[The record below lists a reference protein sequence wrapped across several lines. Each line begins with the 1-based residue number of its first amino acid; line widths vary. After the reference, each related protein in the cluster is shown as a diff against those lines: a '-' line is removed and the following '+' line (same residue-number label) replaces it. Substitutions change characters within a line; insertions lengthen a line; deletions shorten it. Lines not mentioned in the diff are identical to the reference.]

1 MFGGLT
7 KTSSRI
13 AIAAALGMTL
23 GGFAMSATPAKAA
36 DLGGDCCA
44 DLEERVAELEATTVR
59 KGNKKV
65 SVTLSGWVVK
75 LGSWW
80 DDGHET
86 NFYVGDKDTT
96 LSSHFQISGSATI
109 SPGWSAGYTIAVET
123 AGQSASVGFC
133 ENQFNDDCALFGDIN
148 TLLSYM
154 WIKSDKYGTINWGQ
168 LSQAT
173 DNVALL
179 PDLSGTVIESNAV
192 LFDGAGMFVR
202 TKGAKNSNDMASEFA
217 WGAVLTC
224 NSAGGGLGADCNGYP
239 QNAFRY
245 DTPTWGGFSAS
256 TSYGEDDM
264 WDVAV
269 KYAADW
275 NSIKVSA
282 AAGYTLLTDEGCSA
296 FGVPNG
302 GRTCSNVAVVGGGGT
317 PFQNYRQDAE
327 LFQVGASILHV
338 PSGLFA
344 YGLYQ
349 NDQEDGTQFK
359 TFSFNPQRFATPFG
373 QKAIGNY
380 NTSIHSNNVNENDV
394 WFVKAGIKRT
404 FMPAGATVIWG
415 EWGQYNDMFR
425 GLCSNGPSGL
435 DQNGTFCITN
445 LPTSVV
451 PNGKFKGAAFTTT
464 GEVTGSEV
472 QRWGIGV
479 VQEIDSAAMHVFARW
494 QHLDLDLDATNVA
507 FDPCFG
513 NADFNCNK
521 KFGKSLTTSWS
532 GLDIFQLGGVIFF

>member
-96 LSSHFQISGSATI
+96 LSSHFQISGSAQI
-109 SPGWSAGYTIAVET
+109 APGWSGGYTIAVET
-123 AGQSASVGFC
+123 AGTSCSVGFA
-133 ENQFNDDCALFGDIN
+133 ENQFNDNACLFGDIN

-154 WIKSDKYGTINWGQ
+154 WLKSDRYGTINWGQ

-192 LFDGAGMFVR
+192 VFDGAGMFVR
-202 TKGAKNSNDMASEFA
+202 AKGAKNSNDLANEFT

-224 NSAGGGLGADCNGYP
+224 NTAGGGLGADCNGYP

-245 DTPTWGGFSAS
+245 DTPTWGGFSMS

-275 NSIKVSA
+275 NSMKVLGGSWLYPA
-282 AAGYTLLTDEGCSA
+282 DRRRLQHAGLS
-296 FGVPNG
+296 PQWR
-302 GRTCSNVAVVGGGGT
+302 RTCTNVAVVGGGGL
-317 PFQNYRQDAE
+317 PFQNYRQDGQ
-327 LFQVGASILHV
+327 LFQVGASIMHV

-349 NDQEDGTQFK
+349 NDQEDGTQ
-359 TFSFNPQRFATPFG
+359 
-373 QKAIGNY
+373 Y
-380 NTSIHSNNVNENDV
+380 
-394 WFVKAGIKRT
+394 
-404 FMPAGATVIWG
+404 
-415 EWGQYNDMFR
+415 
-425 GLCSNGPSGL
+425 
-435 DQNGTFCITN
+435 
-445 LPTSVV
+445 
-451 PNGKFKGAAFTTT
+451 
-464 GEVTGSEV
+464 
-472 QRWGIGV
+472 
-479 VQEIDSAAMHVFARW
+479 QE
-494 QHLDLDLDATNVA
+494 L
-507 FDPCFG
+507 
-513 NADFNCNK
+513 
-521 KFGKSLTTSWS
+521 
-532 GLDIFQLGGVIFF
+532 

>member
-154 WIKSDKYGTINWGQ
+154 WIKSDAYGTINWGQ

-192 LFDGAGMFVR
+192 VFDGAGMFVR
-202 TKGAKNSNDMASEFA
+202 AKGAKNSNDIASEFA

-224 NSAGGGLGADCNGYP
+224 NSNGGGLGADCNGYP

-264 WDVAV
+264 WDVAL

-296 FGVPNG
+296 FGV
-302 GRTCSNVAVVGGGGT
+302 RMA
-317 PFQNYRQDAE
+317 A
-327 LFQVGASILHV
+327 
-338 PSGLFA
+338 GLA
-344 YGLYQ
+344 
-349 NDQEDGTQFK
+349 
-359 TFSFNPQRFATPFG
+359 
-373 QKAIGNY
+373 
-380 NTSIHSNNVNENDV
+380 
-394 WFVKAGIKRT
+394 
-404 FMPAGATVIWG
+404 
-415 EWGQYNDMFR
+415 
-425 GLCSNGPSGL
+425 
-435 DQNGTFCITN
+435 
-445 LPTSVV
+445 PTSRWSVV
-451 PNGKFKGAAFTTT
+451 AARPSRTIGRMPSCSRSAPLSCMFPLACSPMACIRTTRKT
-464 GEVTGSEV
+464 APSSRPSASTRNASRPHSVRRPSSTTAPACTAITSTRTTYGS
-472 QRWGIGV
+472 
-479 VQEIDSAAMHVFARW
+479 
-494 QHLDLDLDATNVA
+494 
-507 FDPCFG
+507 
-513 NADFNCNK
+513 
-521 KFGKSLTTSWS
+521 
-532 GLDIFQLGGVIFF
+532 